1 MDEFEQEYLFKNNV
15 ESRAEKVHEELG
27 SIIDTHLGE
36 HAESNRA
43 EVEERR
49 RKMKKNLLVMEAST
63 GERQATDMKDKVSK
77 ALSGIQVTDTR
88 FTNGGKVVMTLIT
101 RQLKNLSVGEISS
114 KSV

>member
-1 MDEFEQEYLFKNNV
+1 MDEFEQEYVVKNNV

-27 SIIDTHLGE
+27 SINDTHLGE

-43 EVEERR
+43 EERR
-49 RKMKKNLLVMEAST
+49 RKVKKNLLLMEAST

-77 ALSGIQVTDTR
+77 AMSGIQVTDTR

-101 RQLKNLSVGEISS
+101 RQLKNLSVGEISG